1 MSGSGCASFCSV
13 FQTLKHSAAPWTSSG
28 ALICFSKSGFA
39 VLWDGMA
46 VPIRATLVY
55 LKSEPVPSP
64 SPLPPPFSL
73 PRSIFHSDCPRGVV
87 LTRCS
92 VNWFSFEAVSMS
104 GEMRLWKP
112 GGAHPFD
119 EMTSFPWGSW
129 IKMGFSLYCIS
140 GECVFCQLRE
150 RESDLQLPAQAY
162 CSSSLCLSRI
172 EIKLLSPSVIFCVYS
187 SAPCALWKVTPSK
200 EPVR

>member
-1 MSGSGCASFCSV
+1 MSGSGCSSFCSV
-13 FQTLKHSAAPWTSSG
+13 FQTLKHSADPWTSSG

-39 VLWDGMA
+39 VLWDEMA

-55 LKSEPVPSP
+55 LKSEPVPAPP
-64 SPLPPPFSL
+64 SPFSL
-73 PRSIFHSDCPRGVV
+73 PRWIFHSDCPRGVV

-104 GEMRLWKP
+104 GEMRLWNP

-140 GECVFCQLRE
+140 GECVFASWE
-150 RESDLQLPAQAY
+150 REG
-162 CSSSLCLSRI
+162 
-172 EIKLLSPSVIFCVYS
+172 VWS
-187 SAPCALWKVTPSK
+187 SAACTSLL
-200 EPVR
+200 